1 MVPVTLYQ
9 SHMANLKPTNCKC
22 PGGID
27 ISVFL
32 SDCKRRHVSW
42 KQTRIV
48 FKRLT
53 NVPEITRIAA
63 LNMVTRTW
71 LGQPIHLRVGM
82 TDYFQH
88 QSSVNPHG
96 WFGTNWIPN
105 LIEATLGFPL
115 TAETKGDLRWLWLL
129 VSASEIHISLLLIIF
144 TVHP

>member
-1 MVPVTLYQ
+1 MCFNHRPWRNDQNSLAFDFFGRRRVDLQENEEYALANWQCCSCCFYQ
-9 SHMANLKPTNCKC
+9 LPSTNLTWLINLKPTNCKC
-22 PGGID
+22 PGGIG

-42 KQTRIV
+42 KQARIV

-53 NVPEITRIAA
+53 DVPEINQIAA

-82 TDYFQH
+82 TDYIQH

-96 WFGTNWIPN
+96 WFGTN
-105 LIEATLGFPL
+105 
-115 TAETKGDLRWLWLL
+115 
-129 VSASEIHISLLLIIF
+129 
-144 TVHP
+144 